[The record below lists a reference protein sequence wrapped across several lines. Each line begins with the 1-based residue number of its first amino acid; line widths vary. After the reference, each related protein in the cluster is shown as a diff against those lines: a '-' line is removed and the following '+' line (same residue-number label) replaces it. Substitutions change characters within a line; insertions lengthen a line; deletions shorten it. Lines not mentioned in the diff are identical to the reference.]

1 MKGILRVRNL
11 LYLLPLMVF
20 FCQKTN
26 DPWGFCVGNNE
37 GFINPNE
44 DVGAGNNFA
53 LGARCPDDF
62 PYPANPIGT

>member
-1 MKGILRVRNL
+1 MKRIFRLKSL
-11 LYLLPLMVF
+11 MYLMPLMVF

-37 GFINPNE
+37 GYKNPNE

-53 LGARCPDDF
+53 LGGNCPDDF
-62 PYPANPIGT
+62 PYPAGPILP